1 MSLTGF
7 QAILL
12 PPMNDPLTKT
22 HPHQILVVDDHPVNQ
37 LVLTAMLA
45 ELNFDADTAISG
57 LEAIE
62 MAADRHY
69 DLIFMDIQ
77 MPIMDGYETTK
88 QIRQI
93 PIHLTTPVI
102 AITASTIDTQVRR
115 RCENCMDELLGK
127 PFESAE
133 LKTLLERW
141 LQIITDPITN
151 HRSPEPVGALK
162 VDTLT
167 ALDAETISRLQATFA
182 GAEKSDLIELIE
194 VFTDTLKMLY
204 GQLNENMLASDIQAI
219 RQTAH
224 ALKSSSGNIG
234 ALRFMAIS
242 GEIEKLA
249 ISPGVDQIGAMAR
262 PWIELQKEYKQLLP
276 ELNQLIAQL
285 KDKLP

>member
-1 MSLTGF
+1 
-7 QAILL
+7 
-12 PPMNDPLTKT
+12 MNDPLTKM

-57 LEAIE
+57 LEAIK
-62 MAADRHY
+62 MAAERNY

-77 MPIMDGYETTK
+77 MPIMDGYETTR

-93 PIHLTTPVI
+93 PTHLTTPVI
-102 AITASTIDTQVRR
+102 AITASTIDNQVRR
-115 RCENCMDELLGK
+115 QSENCMDELLGK
-127 PFESAE
+127 PFESVE
-133 LKTLLERW
+133 LKQLVERW
-141 LQIITDPITN
+141 LPTVTEPTTH
-151 HRSPEPVGALK
+151 HRSSEPVNELN
-162 VDTLT
+162 VDSLTTL
-167 ALDAETISRLQATFA
+167 DGETISRLQATFA

-194 VFTDTLKMLY
+194 VFIDTLKMLH

-276 ELNQLIAQL
+276 ELSQLITQL
-285 KDKLP
+285 KDRLP